1 MVLHKWRFPFRSW
14 VLVNILAV
22 IRATRDGDLCFQI
35 VNLISYQEG
44 TNTFLCSQR
53 HASWMPYRVKVWIN
67 PGSRYLIG
75 KLPVAK
81 LVKKCP
87 DCMEVEDV
95 YNSLLLLL
103 VNTLVVPKVMTIW
116 GLNLPGTRTATS
128 ACRWTP
134 LLFFFFTFYF
144 QHILGQR
151 FRLRPQKAVCPTQR
165 NVKSILPGII
175 WPFLVHSRVGQM
187 FGETE

>member
-35 VNLISYQEG
+35 VNLISCQEG

-103 VNTLVVPKVMTIW
+103 VNTPVVPKVVTIR
-116 GLNLPGTRTATS
+116 GLNLPGTPMATS
-128 ACRWTP
+128 ACRWIT
-134 LLFFFFTFYF
+134 LLFYVTYPNRMAQVESLGGLAKTPIQMKQGIYWQAGQFSNF
-144 QHILGQR
+144 QVKLSVS
-151 FRLRPQKAVCPTQR
+151 KA
-165 NVKSILPGII
+165 
-175 WPFLVHSRVGQM
+175 
-187 FGETE
+187 